1 MPGMSGLDSTLIAFI
16 QGDERAFHHYY
27 VTYYDA
33 LCLFATRIIKDE
45 EICRDI
51 AQNVFINLWKARG
64 TIESELHL
72 KMYLYQSMRHR
83 CMNYL
88 KSLQLEEKYR
98 YEYRLLESEEDYRNM
113 VVEEEVHRL
122 VMEEINLLPE
132 EQRRV
137 ILLHLEGKRNIEIAE
152 AMEISVNT
160 VKTHKARARQQ
171 LKVKLKDLF
180 FVALAIG
187 V

>member
-1 MPGMSGLDSTLIAFI
+1 M
-16 QGDERAFHHYY
+16 
-27 VTYYDA
+27 
-33 LCLFATRIIKDE
+33 
-45 EICRDI
+45 
-51 AQNVFINLWKARG
+51 
-64 TIESELHL
+64 
-72 KMYLYQSMRHR
+72 
-83 CMNYL
+83 
-88 KSLQLEEKYR
+88 
-98 YEYRLLESEEDYRNM
+98 LESEEDYRNM

-137 ILLHLEGKRNIEIAE
+137 ILLHLEGKSNIEIAE